1 MFYERNISVEIT
13 DINYNVNPDSS
24 ELFCVTEAAK
34 VLMIVYNTP
43 CICVYVLTIRSF
55 LQVMP

>member
-34 VLMIVYNTP
+34 VLIIV
-43 CICVYVLTIRSF
+43 
-55 LQVMP
+55 